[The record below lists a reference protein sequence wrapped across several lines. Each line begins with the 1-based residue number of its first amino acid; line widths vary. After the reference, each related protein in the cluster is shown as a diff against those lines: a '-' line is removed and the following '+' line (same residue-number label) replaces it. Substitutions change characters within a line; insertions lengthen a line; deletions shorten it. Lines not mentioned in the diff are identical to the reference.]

1 MDVVIKKVLKNGY
14 CHHIER
20 LMVLSNFMLL
30 CDFDPDEVY
39 RWFMELFMDAYDWV
53 MVPNVYGM
61 GQFADGGMMSTK
73 PYISGSN
80 YLMKMG
86 DFEKGAWTEV
96 WDGLYWR
103 FIDKHRDFFLK
114 NPRMGVMV
122 KSYDKMDT
130 EKRERLSAVAT
141 NYLEGLNDE

>member
-1 MDVVIKKVLKNGY
+1 
-14 CHHIER
+14 
-20 LMVLSNFMLL
+20 
-30 CDFDPDEVY
+30 
-39 RWFMELFMDAYDWV
+39 MDAYDWV

-61 GQFADGGMMSTK
+61 AQFADGGMMSTK

-86 DFEKGAWTEV
+86 DFEKGPWTEV

-122 KSYDKMDT
+122 KSYDKMDVG
-130 EKRERLSAVAT
+130 KRDRLSAVA
-141 NYLEGLNDE
+141 NQFLEGLSDE

>member
-1 MDVVIKKVLKNGY
+1 
-14 CHHIER
+14 
-20 LMVLSNFMLL
+20 
-30 CDFDPDEVY
+30 
-39 RWFMELFMDAYDWV
+39 
-53 MVPNVYGM
+53 
-61 GQFADGGMMSTK
+61 MMSTK